1 VAESFELNSVLNSKL
16 NDYYTIDDRHVALL

>member
-1 VAESFELNSVLNSKL
+1 L